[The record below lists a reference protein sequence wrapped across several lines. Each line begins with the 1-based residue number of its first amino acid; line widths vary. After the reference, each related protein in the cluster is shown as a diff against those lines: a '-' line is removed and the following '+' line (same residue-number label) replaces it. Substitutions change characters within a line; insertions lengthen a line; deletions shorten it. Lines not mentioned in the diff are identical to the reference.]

1 MTKSAT
7 FNFLIDK
14 FHRVEFYVLSSVTS
28 TFFLFKLL
36 IKPFLFT
43 MLFSTSCSKDD
54 LNVPSKE
61 INPAPIEQSTIV
73 IEKEGFLL
81 TAYATSGIDD
91 ENKSQELATWLL
103 TTSGDF
109 RMSISVAGKKLNSK
123 MPIKIYSNW
132 DEKES
137 IQLTVKNEVYS
148 TRNMT
153 IDKKEMGEIVISN
166 INRDFIEGEVNCTLM
181 SPKGTVF
188 ELKNMKFSSK
198 IVHYNNYIQH

>member
-1 MTKSAT
+1 
-7 FNFLIDK
+7 LI
-14 FHRVEFYVLSSVTS
+14 
-28 TFFLFKLL
+28 
-36 IKPFLFT
+36 IKPFLIA

-61 INPAPIEQSTIV
+61 VNPNPIEQSNIV
-73 IEKEGFLL
+73 IEKDGFSL

-91 ENKSQELATWLL
+91 ENTKQELATWLL

-109 RMSISVAGKKLNSK
+109 KMSIAVSGKNLITTA
-123 MPIKIYSNW
+123 PIKIYSNW

-137 IQLTVKNEVYS
+137 IQLNIKNEVYS

-153 IDKKEMGEIVISN
+153 IDKKEMGEIRILN
-166 INRDFIEGEVNCTLM
+166 FNRDYIEGEVNCSLM
-181 SPKGTVF
+181 SPRGTVF

>member
-1 MTKSAT
+1 MSRTAT
-7 FNFLIDK
+7 YELLIDK
-14 FHRVEFYVLSSVTS
+14 FHRVEFYLLSSVTS
-28 TFFLFKLL
+28 TFFLFKLI
-36 IKPFLFT
+36 IKPFLIA

-61 INPAPIEQSTIV
+61 VNPNPIEQSTIV
-73 IEKEGFLL
+73 IEKDGFSL

-91 ENKSQELATWLL
+91 ENTKQELATWLL

-109 RMSISVAGKKLNSK
+109 KMSIAVSGKNLNTTA
-123 MPIKIYSNW
+123 PIKIYSNW

-137 IQLTVKNEVYS
+137 IQLNIKNEVYS

-153 IDKKEMGEIVISN
+153 IDKKEMGEIRILN
-166 INRDFIEGEVNCTLM
+166 FNRDYIEGEVNCSLM
-181 SPKGTVF
+181 SPKGSVF

>member
-1 MTKSAT
+1 MSRAAT
-7 FNFLIDK
+7 YQFLLDK
-14 FHRVEFYVLSSVTS
+14 FHRVEFYLLSSVTS
-28 TFFLFKLL
+28 TFFLFKLI
-36 IKPFLFT
+36 IKPFLIA

-61 INPAPIEQSTIV
+61 VNPNPIEQSTIV
-73 IEKEGFLL
+73 IEKDGFSL

-91 ENKSQELATWLL
+91 ENTKQELATWLL

-109 RMSISVAGKKLNSK
+109 KMSIAVSGKNLITTA
-123 MPIKIYSNW
+123 PIKIYSNW

-137 IQLTVKNEVYS
+137 IQLNIKNEVYS

-153 IDKKEMGEIVISN
+153 IDKKEMGEIRILN
-166 INRDFIEGEVNCTLM
+166 FNRDYIEGEVNCSLM
-181 SPKGTVF
+181 SPRGTVF

>member
-1 MTKSAT
+1 MSRAAT
-7 FNFLIDK
+7 YQFLLDK
-14 FHRVEFYVLSSVTS
+14 FHRVEFYLLSSVTS
-28 TFFLFKLL
+28 TFFLFKLI
-36 IKPFLFT
+36 IKPFLIA

-61 INPAPIEQSTIV
+61 VNPNPIEQSTIV
-73 IEKEGFLL
+73 IEKDGFSL

-91 ENKSQELATWLL
+91 ENTKQELATWLL

-109 RMSISVAGKKLNSK
+109 KMSIAVSGKNLITTA
-123 MPIKIYSNW
+123 PIKIYSNW

-137 IQLTVKNEVYS
+137 IQLNIKNEVYS

-153 IDKKEMGEIVISN
+153 IDKKEMGEIKILSF
-166 INRDFIEGEVNCTLM
+166 NRDYIEGEVNCSLM
-181 SPKGTVF
+181 SPRGTVF

>member
-1 MTKSAT
+1 MSRAAT
-7 FNFLIDK
+7 YQFLLDK
-14 FHRVEFYVLSSVTS
+14 FHRVEFYLLSSVTS
-28 TFFLFKLL
+28 TFFLFKLI
-36 IKPFLFT
+36 IKPFLIA

-61 INPAPIEQSTIV
+61 VNPNPIEQSTIV
-73 IEKEGFLL
+73 IEKDGFSF

-91 ENKSQELATWLL
+91 ENKNQELATWLL

-109 RMSISVAGKKLNSK
+109 KMSIAVSGKNLNTTA
-123 MPIKIYSNW
+123 PIKIYSNW

-137 IQLTVKNEVYS
+137 IQLIIKNEVYS

-153 IDKKEMGEIVISN
+153 IDKKEMGEIRILSF
-166 INRDFIEGEVNCTLM
+166 NRDFIEGEVNSSLM
-181 SPKGTVF
+181 SPKGSVF